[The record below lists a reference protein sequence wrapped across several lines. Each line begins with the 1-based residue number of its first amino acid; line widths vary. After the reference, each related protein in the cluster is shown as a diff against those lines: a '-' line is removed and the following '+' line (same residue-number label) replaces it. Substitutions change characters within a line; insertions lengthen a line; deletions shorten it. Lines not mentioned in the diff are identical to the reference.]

1 MRTLV
6 ITLAG
11 ALALAA
17 GAIRAAPPAAGP
29 AAAAS
34 SAPAAAASA
43 AHAQEGP
50 SLRDIATFTRAF
62 EMIRQAYVEPV
73 SDHALMQSAL
83 RGMVAGLDPHSEFLD
98 ARQLDHLD
106 EDTSGQY
113 AGLGIEVAEVDGTLR
128 IVAPIDGSP
137 AQKAGIRAGDT
148 ILGIDGK
155 AVQPDALNAAL
166 DALRGAPGTRITL
179 TILHAGASTP
189 VDVPLVRADIRVP
202 SVRSRMLAPGF
213 AYLRIS
219 QFQADTA
226 ASLQQQV
233 DALQRKDGPLKG
245 AVLDLRSNPG
255 GLVNAAVAVADDFLD
270 GGVIVS
276 TRGRLPDA
284 DTVYRAT
291 PGDLLHGAPL
301 VVLIDEGTA
310 SAAEI
315 VAGALKDNHRAV
327 LMGRRSFGKG
337 SVQSVLPLPDDE
349 AIKLTTARYYTP
361 DGDSIQARGITPDI
375 ELARDLDVSIS
386 KAPQL
391 SSREADLP
399 GHLGAGTT
407 DGADGG
413 GGGGRLAARDWWLDQ
428 ALHVVQALAAARHA
442 PGGVGGAPATP
453 ADAAR

>member
-1 MRTLV
+1 MRTFV

-17 GAIRAAPPAAGP
+17 GAVRAAPATAG
-29 AAAAS
+29 
-34 SAPAAAASA
+34 SAPATAASA
-43 AHAQEGP
+43 AHAPGP
-50 SLRDIATFTRAF
+50 SLKDIATFTRAF
-62 EMIRQAYVEPV
+62 EMIKQAYVEPV

-98 ARQLDHLD
+98 ATQLDHLD

-113 AGLGIEVAEVDGTLR
+113 AGLGIEVAAVDGTLR
-128 IVAPIDGSP
+128 IIAPIDGSP

-155 AVQPDALNAAL
+155 AVQPDALNTAL

-179 TILHAGASTP
+179 TILHAGAGTP
-189 VDVPLVRADIRVP
+189 VEVPLVRADIRVP

-233 DALQRKDGPLKG
+233 DDLQRKDGPLKG

-255 GLVNAAVAVADDFLD
+255 GLVNAAVAVADDFLN

-284 DTVYRAT
+284 NTVYRAT

-413 GGGGRLAARDWWLDQ
+413 SGGGGHLAARDWWLDQ

-442 PGGVGGAPATP
+442 PGAASGAPATA